1 MFLDYKREVASGL
14 LCAFMLL
21 FLLQKQSKMNELKEI
36 YHRAVEA
43 GLNASGLTRGQLAN
57 CRAEKCVIAR
67 VVLVDILVKLGFTES
82 DIVELSG
89 MSQQRVNSL
98 KNSARHRLQGLAAR
112 IMREEVEVLISL
124 TAENNQ

>member
-1 MFLDYKREVASGL
+1 
-14 LCAFMLL
+14 
-21 FLLQKQSKMNELKEI
+21 MNELKEI

-43 GLNASGLTRGQLAN
+43 VLNASGLTRGQLAN

-112 IMREEVEVLISL
+112 IMREEVESAISL
-124 TAENNQ
+124 TDENSQ

>member
-1 MFLDYKREVASGL
+1 
-14 LCAFMLL
+14 
-21 FLLQKQSKMNELKEI
+21 MNELKEI

-43 GLNASGLTRGQLAN
+43 VLNASDLTRGQLAN

-112 IMREEVEVLISL
+112 IMREEVKTLL
-124 TAENNQ
+124 QKYYLKR

>member
-1 MFLDYKREVASGL
+1 
-14 LCAFMLL
+14 
-21 FLLQKQSKMNELKEI
+21 MNELKEI
-36 YHRAVEA
+36 YQRAVEA
-43 GLNASGLTRGQLAN
+43 VLNASGLTRGQLVN

-98 KNSARHRLQGLAAR
+98 KNSARCRLHGLAAR
-112 IMREEVEVLISL
+112 IMREEVVQNLQKEITL
-124 TAENNQ
+124 

>member
-1 MFLDYKREVASGL
+1 
-14 LCAFMLL
+14 
-21 FLLQKQSKMNELKEI
+21 MNELKEI
-36 YHRAVEA
+36 YQRAVEA
-43 GLNASGLTRGQLAN
+43 VLNASGLTRGQLAN

-67 VVLVDILVKLGFTES
+67 VVLVDILVKIGFTES

-98 KNSARHRLQGLAAR
+98 KNSARCRLHGLAAR
-112 IMREEVEVLISL
+112 IMREEVESAISL

>member
-1 MFLDYKREVASGL
+1 MDYKREVVSGL

-21 FLLQKQSKMNELKEI
+21 FFIPKTIKMNELKEI

-43 GLNASGLTRGQLAN
+43 VLSASGLTRGQLAN

-82 DIVELSG
+82 DVVELSG

-98 KNSARHRLQGLAAR
+98 KNSARCRLQGLAAR

>member
-1 MFLDYKREVASGL
+1 
-14 LCAFMLL
+14 
-21 FLLQKQSKMNELKEI
+21 MNELKEI
-36 YHRAVEA
+36 YQRAVEA
-43 GLNASGLTRGQLAN
+43 VLNASGLTRGQLAN

-98 KNSARHRLQGLAAR
+98 KNSARCRLHGLAAR
-112 IMREEVEVLISL
+112 IMRDEVVQNLQKEITL
-124 TAENNQ
+124 

>member
-1 MFLDYKREVASGL
+1 MKWPVGCFAL
-14 LCAFMLL
+14 LCFN
-21 FLLQKQSKMNELKEI
+21 FFIPKTIKMNELKEI
-36 YHRAVEA
+36 YQRAVEA
-43 GLNASGLTRGQLAN
+43 VLSASSLTRGQLAN

-112 IMREEVEVLISL
+112 IMREEVESAISL